1 MSEPTKYIVT
11 ERTIVQA
18 VKYGLE
24 QSLKD
29 YAIIERLMRPI
40 IEELETVLEDDCEK
54 MTDEMWS
61 MMMV

>member
-1 MSEPTKYIVT
+1 MSESTKYIVT
-11 ERTIVQA
+11 ELTIVQA

-40 IEELETVLEDDCEK
+40 IEEVETVLEDDCE
-54 MTDEMWS
+54 TVEAER
-61 MMMV
+61 

>member
-11 ERTIVQA
+11 ERTIAQA

-40 IEELETVLEDDCEK
+40 IEEIDTVLEEDCE
-54 MTDEMWS
+54 TVE
-61 MMMV
+61 VER

>member
-11 ERTIVQA
+11 ERAIVQA

-40 IEELETVLEDDCEK
+40 IEEIDTVLEEDCE
-54 MTDEMWS
+54 TVE
-61 MMMV
+61 VER

>member
-1 MSEPTKYIVT
+1 MSEPKKYIVT

-29 YAIIERLMRPI
+29 YSIIERLMRPI
-40 IEELETVLEDDCEK
+40 IEEIDTVLEEDCE
-54 MTDEMWS
+54 TVE
-61 MMMV
+61 VER

>member
-29 YAIIERLMRPI
+29 YAIIERLMQPI
-40 IEELETVLEDDCEK
+40 IEEVEMVLEDDCE
-54 MTDEMWS
+54 TVE
-61 MMMV
+61 VER

>member
-40 IEELETVLEDDCEK
+40 IEEVETVLEDDCE
-54 MTDEMWS
+54 TVEEER
-61 MMMV
+61 

>member
-40 IEELETVLEDDCEK
+40 IEEVETVLEDDCEIVEVGK
-54 MTDEMWS
+54 R
-61 MMMV
+61 

>member
-40 IEELETVLEDDCEK
+40 IEEIDTVLEEDCE
-54 MTDEMWS
+54 TVE
-61 MMMV
+61 VER

>member
-18 VKYGLE
+18 VKFGLE

-29 YAIIERLMRPI
+29 YVIIERLMRPI
-40 IEELETVLEDDCEK
+40 IEEVETVLEDDCEIV
-54 MTDEMWS
+54 E
-61 MMMV
+61 VER

>member
-1 MSEPTKYIVT
+1 MSKPTEYIVT

-54 MTDEMWS
+54 MTD
-61 MMMV
+61 

>member
-40 IEELETVLEDDCEK
+40 IEEVETVLEDDCETVEVEK
-54 MTDEMWS
+54 
-61 MMMV
+61 

>member
-1 MSEPTKYIVT
+1 MSESTKYIVT
-11 ERTIVQA
+11 ELTIVQA

-40 IEELETVLEDDCEK
+40 IEEVETVLEDDCETV
-54 MTDEMWS
+54 ME
-61 MMMV
+61 

>member
-1 MSEPTKYIVT
+1 MIKPTEYIVT
-11 ERTIVQA
+11 EQTIVQA

-40 IEELETVLEDDCEK
+40 IEEVETVLEDDCE
-54 MTDEMWS
+54 TVD
-61 MMMV
+61 VDR

>member
-40 IEELETVLEDDCEK
+40 IEKIDTVLEEDCE
-54 MTDEMWS
+54 TVE
-61 MMMV
+61 VER